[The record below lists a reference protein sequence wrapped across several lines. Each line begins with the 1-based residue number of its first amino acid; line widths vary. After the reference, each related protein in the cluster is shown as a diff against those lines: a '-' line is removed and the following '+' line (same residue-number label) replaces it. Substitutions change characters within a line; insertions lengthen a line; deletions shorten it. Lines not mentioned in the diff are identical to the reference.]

1 MKTKPFNLQ
10 AAINGA
16 KLVTRDGREAKFIA
30 YVPEAKAKTS
40 RLLALIEGL
49 VFSFSEKGNYIV
61 IGESKHDLF
70 LAVQTR
76 SINGHEYPE
85 PERAGPEDNTECW
98 LTYPSGEDRLALRLW
113 FINRDERHQ
122 QLLKRGLVHLSKENA
137 EQHAIAEILA
147 GGGEV

>member
-30 YVPEAKAKTS
+30 YVPEARAYCRVIAMLPDWDVRS
-40 RLLALIEGL
+40 YYENGMYLSIDDALC
-49 VFSFSEKGNYIV
+49 N
-61 IGESKHDLF
+61 LF

-85 PERAGPEDNTECW
+85 PERVEPEEGAECW
-98 LTYPSGEDRLALRLW
+98 AASPASEDFVIRFW
-113 FINRDERHQ
+113 FANKEKRHQ
-122 QLLKRGLVHLSKENA
+122 RYLKHGLVHLSKENA
-137 EQHAIAEILA
+137 KHHAIAEILA